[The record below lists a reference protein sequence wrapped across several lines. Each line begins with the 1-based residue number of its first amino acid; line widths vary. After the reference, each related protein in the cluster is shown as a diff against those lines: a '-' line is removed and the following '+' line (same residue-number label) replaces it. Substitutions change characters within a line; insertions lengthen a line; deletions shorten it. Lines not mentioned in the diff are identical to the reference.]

1 MLFLGLTNMCMCVG
15 EEYQQLELVMCPINL
30 PTNVCKLLPEN
41 YFSSCQTVEPYVFPL
56 KLWEKGLQ
64 IKSGYHWH
72 KTRDAQYIAH
82 LCTCMSGMC
91 VNCTTVPYPTEDSA
105 N

>member
-1 MLFLGLTNMCMCVG
+1 MCVG

-56 KLWEKGLQ
+56 KLWEEGLQ
-64 IKSGYHWH
+64 IKSEYHWH
-72 KTRDAQYIAH
+72 KTRDAHAVYSPPVYMHVWDVCELHNTPIP
-82 LCTCMSGMC
+82 
-91 VNCTTVPYPTEDSA
+91 N
-105 N
+105 